1 MDWSL
6 FLFLIVIL
14 FFAYRGYRKGLLK
27 SVARIS
33 SVLAGYVCAFLYT
46 GQVSQLV
53 ESVSELQGIVAFL
66 VASLTLFFG
75 AGIVVGLLF
84 WLFAKLLLGDGPVSA
99 ASAWGGAA
107 VGSATGLLL
116 AIVVVWG
123 IAFVRDSSPAA
134 APASTNAE
142 NPSRVEK
149 LANRIAGRAVAS
161 AMSLGSANPEIVK
174 LTAAVAESP
183 ADMVLR
189 VQRLAQ
195 SEDMAAILNDPRSQA
210 ALDSGD
216 YEAVRR
222 LPAFQRLVNNADM
235 QVIANASG
243 LLAGA
248 SAGNQALDAALAAQ
262 LTDIWGRAQRVKTD
276 QRVQE
281 IIGDAEFQ
289 QRIRSGNPLDLL
301 TNDKLLELADIIFAE
316 DAVAGQTGTG
326 QSSGARQTQPE
337 SEKKLYRWV
346 DDKGN
351 IHFSDVEP
359 DS

>member
-6 FLFLIVIL
+6 IIFLIVIL

-27 SVARIS
+27 SVARIL
-33 SVLAGYVCAFLYT
+33 SVVAGYVCALLYT

-53 ESVSELQGIVAFL
+53 ESVSGLQGIVAFL

-75 AGIVVGLLF
+75 AGLVVSLLF
-84 WLFAKLLLGDGPVSA
+84 WLFAKLLLGEAPVST
-99 ASAWGGAA
+99 ASAYGGAA
-107 VGSATGLLL
+107 VGAATGLLL
-116 AIVVVWG
+116 AIVVIWG
-123 IAFVRDSSPAA
+123 LAFVRDSSPAA
-134 APASTNAE
+134 APASTTAE
-142 NPSRVEK
+142 NPSKVEK
-149 LANRIAGRAVAS
+149 LANRIAGKAVAS
-161 AMSLGSANPEIVK
+161 AMSLGSANPEVAK
-174 LTAAVAESP
+174 LTAAMAAAP
-183 ADMVLR
+183 ADMVQR
-189 VQRLAQ
+189 AQRLAQ
-195 SEDMAAILNDPRSQA
+195 SEDMVAILNDPRSQA

-222 LPAFQRLVNNADM
+222 LPAFQRLVNNPDM
-235 QVIANASG
+235 LVIANASG
-243 LLAGA
+243 LLADA
-248 SAGNQALDAALAAQ
+248 SAGNQALDVALATQ
-262 LTDIWGRAQRVKTD
+262 LTDIWGRAQRVKNN

-316 DAVAGQTGTG
+316 DAPPGRSGTG
-326 QSSGARQTQPE
+326 QSGGARQARPK

-351 IHFSDVEP
+351 IHYSDVDP